1 MQAGSHLG
9 ALGEDGFKA
18 EKLKSKMLTQ
28 GRNLETKWLPGL
40 GVWGK
45 GKNKAEGSE
54 VMAQVPE
61 PFIGLRSFS

>member
-28 GRNLETKWLPGL
+28 GWNLETKWLPGL

-45 GKNKAEGSE
+45 GKNSRR
-54 VMAQVPE
+54 
-61 PFIGLRSFS
+61 I